1 MQRRGGIRNGVHA
14 NAKGKESY
22 VERLDCHLTVIF

>member
-1 MQRRGGIRNGVHA
+1 MWLRDGIRNGVHA

-22 VERLDCHLTVIF
+22 VERPDCHLTVIF

>member
-1 MQRRGGIRNGVHA
+1 MRLRHGIRNGVYA